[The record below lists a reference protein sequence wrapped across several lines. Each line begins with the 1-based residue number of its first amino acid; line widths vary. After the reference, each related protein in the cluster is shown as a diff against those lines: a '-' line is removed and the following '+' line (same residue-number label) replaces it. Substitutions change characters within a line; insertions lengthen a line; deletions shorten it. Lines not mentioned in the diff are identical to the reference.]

1 MQEPKGTIGA
11 SKAMKH
17 DSSPTRAMQDPKGT
31 AGAGKAMKH
40 DLSQT
45 RAMRDPKGMALADCK
60 QTTPQGIVNKL
71 SKPFANHS
79 RPVKNLSLLSKPKQE
94 NQNCE
99 IETKSSVVED
109 NVHFLRMDKQAVV
122 RHSMRGSASQPGII
136 PFSVHELFR
145 VTQEMDEY
153 QKFVFSAFEMEA
165 GIASMKEALEIT
177 IGEKEEAVV
186 KNKILETELDVMSSK
201 LNTAL
206 VDAELLK
213 EELVRMKRRLSDSK
227 AASRN
232 SADSVSYLS
241 RQKEDIVSSK
251 LLKHND
257 AGSWVQD
264 YALMLSIVKKFHEI
278 VEDMLARVSPL
289 EKLSLLSTLG
299 SPCCPHPTWNTDVE
313 SFHALDDGAERVFV
327 VRARGSTGLV
337 LTIASEVFKDSG
349 QSVLHGTLDYLQGLK
364 AVKEDV
370 RTIQIQRP
378 SKGPFFVSPK
388 SIDQL
393 ISNLRKWARVLDAA
407 SQRRGLDAEG
417 GKSSML
423 SDNLKRDRLMPAIC
437 VICLEEEYNAVFIPC

>member
-241 RQKEDIVSSK
+241 RQKEDIVSQQEA
-251 LLKHND
+251 LLKLEVVKSTTDSKDKNLTEKLKI
-257 AGSWVQD
+257 SNNEIVRL
-264 YALMLSIVKKFHEI
+264 YKESIQKI

-364 AVKEDV
+364 MLGVKGEAP
-370 RTIQIQRP
+370 RT
-378 SKGPFFVSPK
+378 STFYFDLNSP
-388 SIDQL
+388 
-393 ISNLRKWARVLDAA
+393 RVLDAA